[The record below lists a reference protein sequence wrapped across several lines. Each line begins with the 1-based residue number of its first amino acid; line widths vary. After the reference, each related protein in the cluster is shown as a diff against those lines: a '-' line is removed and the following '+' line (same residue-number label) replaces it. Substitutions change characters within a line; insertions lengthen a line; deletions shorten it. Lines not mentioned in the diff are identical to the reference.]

1 MEEKCSLRC
10 WGSEGEEEEA
20 KGEERKAKAIQLVPI
35 RRPLLAHAWMTPAWP
50 PWAQPRLLLPSQVV
64 PAEAPATRGNKEEHG
79 FGSSPVSLPQT
90 THFVTVVLTAM
101 EIQRATANGTLLR
114 HSDLLGQRRA
124 EKAMAVHVQKNP
136 TNKQTKNQQNHNV
149 NPFKCIWWR
158 VGMGKGFCGL
168 RCSNVCQEEH
178 QQRS

>member
-20 KGEERKAKAIQLVPI
+20 KGKERKAKAIQLVPI
-35 RRPLLAHAWMTPAWP
+35 RRPLLAHAWMTVAWP
-50 PWAQPRLLLPSQVV
+50 PWALPRLFLPSQVV
-64 PAEAPATRGNKEEHG
+64 PAEAPATRGNQEERG

-101 EIQRATANGTLLR
+101 EIQRATAGGTLLR

-124 EKAMAVHVQKNP
+124 KEAMVVHVQKN
-136 TNKQTKNQQNHNV
+136 QTKPNQKTKQKNNV

-158 VGMGKGFCGL
+158 VCMGKGFCGL
-168 RCSNVCQEEH
+168 RCSNVSQEEH